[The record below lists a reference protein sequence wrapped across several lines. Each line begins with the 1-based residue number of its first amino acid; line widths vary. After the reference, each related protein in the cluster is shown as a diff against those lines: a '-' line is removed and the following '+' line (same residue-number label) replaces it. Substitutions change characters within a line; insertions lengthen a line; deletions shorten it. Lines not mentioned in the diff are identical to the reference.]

1 MEHAEEQLMIKH
13 LLDVSETAPNRRE
26 RARLINIFRQE
37 ASPEAMQMCIE
48 ALAMRVGHLGSGLRE
63 AKGTQAELAET
74 IEKLTAP
81 PNHVW
86 TFRGLCQTDRGQE
99 ARVTCGGPQQTI
111 GIEDGVDID
120 KLVFGDEV
128 FLSKD
133 KNIVMALSP
142 WGPPTC
148 GETALFDRLDENGC
162 LIVKSRDEEIV
173 ADPAGRLDVAS
184 LKPNDKVRW
193 DRTERIVYAKIAQ
206 SKGVNFFMKNPPKV
220 TFDDIGG
227 LDEAIDTIKEII
239 TLHIHHRDIVDNLHL
254 EQVQSIL
261 MEGPPGSGKTMLAG
275 ALANW
280 LAELSGSDRSGF
292 MHIKPGGPLSKWFG
306 ESENNIRELFR
317 VARDEGQR
325 HPEVPVIMFFDEV
338 DSIGHSRGTSINSVD
353 DRVIE
358 AFMTELDGL
367 EEMGNIIVMA
377 ATNRIDMM
385 SEAVIR
391 PGRLGDERIVVPRPS
406 MAASR
411 DIFARHLRAD
421 IPYENSSDTKD
432 QSAVRQGVINAAV
445 SAIFAPNG
453 SSALAKITLRDNTRR
468 IVTSSDLLSGAAIR
482 KVSQVAVKALARRMV
497 AARLAGHASDVDSMG
512 IRAQDV
518 LTAISDEFNTVARGL
533 TKHNIKRYI
542 KDLPEGSEVTGVEQI
557 SRQVLRPHKYMNLS
571 VA

>member
-1 MEHAEEQLMIKH
+1 MEHAEEQLIIKH
-13 LLDVSETAPNRRE
+13 LLDTSETAPSRRE
-26 RARLINIFRQE
+26 RARLVNIFRQD
-37 ASPEAMQMCIE
+37 ASPEALQMCFE
-48 ALAMRVGHLGSGLRE
+48 AVAMRVGHLGSGLRE
-63 AKGTQAELAET
+63 AKETQAELAET

-99 ARVTCGGPQQTI
+99 AIVTRQGAKQTI
-111 GIEDGVDID
+111 GIDDAVDID
-120 KLVFGDEV
+120 KLVYGDEV

-133 KNIVMALSP
+133 KNMIMALSP

-148 GETALFDRLDENGC
+148 GHTAFFDRLDENGN
-162 LIVKSRDEEIV
+162 LIVKSRDEEMI

-184 LKPNDKVRW
+184 LKAQDEVRW
-193 DRTERIVYAKIAQ
+193 DRSEKIVYAKVAR
-206 SKGVNFFMKNPPKV
+206 SKGESFFMKDPPKV

-227 LDEAIDTIKEII
+227 LDDAIATMKEVIA
-239 TLHIHHRDIVDNLHL
+239 LHIHYRDIVEDLKL

-261 MEGPPGSGKTMLAG
+261 MEGPPGSGKTMLAA

-280 LAELSGSDRSGF
+280 RAGLSPTGRSGF
-292 MHIKPGGPLSKWFG
+292 MHIKPGGPLSKWYG
-306 ESENNIRELFR
+306 ESESRIRELFR
-317 VARDEGQR
+317 VARAEGEK
-325 HPEVPVIMFFDEV
+325 HPGLPIVMFFDEV
-338 DSIGHSRGTSINSVD
+338 DSIGHSRGSSVNSVD
-353 DRVIE
+353 DRVTE
-358 AFMTELDGL
+358 AFMAELDGL
-367 EEMGNIIVMA
+367 EKMGNILVVA

-385 SEAVIR
+385 SEAVLR
-391 PGRLGDERIVVPRPS
+391 PGRLGDVRIVVPRPN

-411 DIFARHLRAD
+411 EIFARHLRAD

-453 SSALAKITLRDNTRR
+453 SNALAKVTLRDNTRR
-468 IVTSSDLLSGAAIR
+468 IVTSCDLLSGAAIG
-482 KVSQVAVKALARRMV
+482 KVSQVAIKALARRMV
-497 AARLAGHASDVDSMG
+497 AAREAGCASDGMG
-512 IRAQDV
+512 IRVQDV

-533 TKHNIKRYI
+533 TRHNIKRYI
-542 KDLPEGSEVTGVEQI
+542 KDLPEDVEVTGVEQI